1 MRAQLIVFDLG
12 GVLASLGRPA
22 ERMRLDTSDQEFW
35 SVWLGSKTVAAF
47 ETGAME
53 EAEFVERF
61 PAELGLAD
69 SGQEFRRRLMRWRL
83 NLFPGVIEMLSRLS
97 ETHSLALLS
106 NTNAIHWNM
115 VNPDG
120 RFRRLFDHV
129 FLSFEI
135 GLAKPHRE
143 VFEHVIQTVPHSAS
157 DTVFL
162 DDTANNVEAAATFG
176 IQSKRVAG
184 IDGSRRALGLG
195 E

>member
-1 MRAQLIVFDLG
+1 MHEKLIVFDLG

-22 ERMRLDTSDQEFW
+22 EQMELGISNDDFW
-35 SVWLGSKTVAAF
+35 SVCLGSKTVAAF

-69 SGQEFRRRLMRWRL
+69 SGQAFRRRLTRWRL
-83 NLFPGVIEMLSRLS
+83 ELFPGVIEMLSRLG
-97 ETHSLALLS
+97 ETHSVALLS
-106 NTNAIHWNM
+106 NTNTIHWNM

-135 GLAKPHRE
+135 GLAKPHRDI
-143 VFEHVIQTVPHSAS
+143 FEHVIQTVPYTAS

-162 DDTANNVEAAATFG
+162 DDTASNVEAAATFG

-184 IDGSRRALGLG
+184 IDGARRALDLG
-195 E
+195 K

>member
-1 MRAQLIVFDLG
+1 VHEKLIVFDLG

-22 ERMRLDTSDQEFW
+22 EQMGLDGSDQEFW
-35 SVWLGSKTVAAF
+35 SIWLGSKTVAAF

-69 SGQEFRRRLMRWRL
+69 SGEDFRRRLTRWRL
-83 NLFPGVIEMLSRLS
+83 ELFPGASEMLSRLG
-97 ETHSLALLS
+97 ETHSVALLS

-135 GLAKPHRE
+135 GLAKPHRDI
-143 VFEHVIQTVPHSAS
+143 FAHVIQTVPYTAS

-162 DDTANNVEAAATFG
+162 DDTASNVEAAATFG

-184 IDGSRRALGLG
+184 IDESRRALGLG

>member
-143 VFEHVIQTVPHSAS
+143 VFEHVIQTVPYTAS

-162 DDTANNVEAAATFG
+162 DDTASNVEAAATFG

-184 IDGSRRALGLG
+184 IDGARRALDLG
-195 E
+195 K